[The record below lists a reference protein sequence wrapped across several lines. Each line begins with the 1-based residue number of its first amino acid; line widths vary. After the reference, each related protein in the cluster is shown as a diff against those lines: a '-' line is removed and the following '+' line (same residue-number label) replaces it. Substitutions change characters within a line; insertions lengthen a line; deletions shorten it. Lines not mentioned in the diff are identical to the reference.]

1 MHDQATAT
9 LSRAR
14 PASTDSAGASEAGSE
29 RKPRQPSEYPP
40 GGISSVATRATSRCT
55 VTLLMTLTSTM
66 HASTSSLESGE
77 EVAGLDGGFTALD
90 AARVLASCVLVVP
103 LEGGDVKL
111 LGVES
116 R

>member
-1 MHDQATAT
+1 M
-9 LSRAR
+9 
-14 PASTDSAGASEAGSE
+14 
-29 RKPRQPSEYPP
+29 KPRQPLEYPP

-55 VTLLMTLTSTM
+55 VTLLMTLTSMM
-66 HASTSSLESGE
+66 HASTSSLESEE

-90 AARVLASCVLVVP
+90 AARVLASHVLVVP

-111 LGVES
+111 LGVGS